1 MAKTGR
7 GGGLM
12 EGLWAGTAFFAAS
25 NAKTYTDFLGKFF
38 MYSLVLIIGFMLI
51 AWVLRTVMGKEM
63 FSVSQ
68 IQCPPGSSPTDKC
81 PGTGTPGCLHPSGNC
96 EASLG
101 Q

>member
-1 MAKTGR
+1 MAKGK
-7 GGGLM
+7 GGGLV
-12 EGLWAGTAFFAAS
+12 EGLWTGTAFFAAS
-25 NAKTYTDFLGKFF
+25 NAKTFAGFVTNFLV
-38 MYSLVLIIGFMLI
+38 YSLVLIVGFMLV
-51 AWVLRTVMGKEM
+51 AWVLRTLTGKEM

-68 IQCPPGSSPTDKC
+68 IQCPTGSSPTDKC